1 MIRKHPRKEIVDLI
15 KLIKQARENGGVAV
29 VFSDRVM
36 VMNHV
41 VSHEFP
47 QTMGCPG
54 FLAQFETFE
63 LPTYTLK
70 LQGDPVSV
78 HEV

>member
-1 MIRKHPRKEIVDLI
+1 MRKQPRKEIINLI
-15 KLIKQARENGGVAV
+15 KLIKQARENGGVV
-29 VFSDRVM
+29 IVFNDRVM

-41 VSHEFP
+41 VSHEFS
-47 QTMGCPG
+47 QTMECPG
-54 FLAQFETFE
+54 FLIQHESFE

-70 LQGDPVSV
+70 LQGDPMSV